1 MADTLMVP
9 GNTPG
14 FGNGASAFPMQNA
27 TAPGGQMM
35 PQSPAYGSRQ
45 NSSTVLWQ
53 ADGAPY
59 RSSGRF
65 PQKGDDRTYVDIHN
79 LNPYARVLFTYE
91 ASHGYADNSYLIFF
105 PREEWYQERQKY
117 SLRSVTAFKSVVD
130 AMVQPVYELPIG
142 RECDEPMFSGFI
154 NNADNTGTKMQDVV
168 ETLLTHARML
178 GVTFL
183 VMDNFQDADKATTVK
198 EALDDRKYPYVYE
211 KMPHEVYKW
220 KCNNWGKL
228 EWITFM
234 DKLEKIPDPE
244 HPTQFIFRQYYR
256 RWEQFQWVIYYEVKD
271 KGKYEEFRE
280 VVVDKQNHGLNHL
293 PILSV
298 IDFAKSNN
306 LTNFPTPLLADLA
319 NMAFVMYNMESW
331 IMLLN
336 VFCFPILTLP
346 PTDGAQIALSAT
358 NAIEVPNDANH
369 PPAFISPPT
378 QCLEVLLKGADRLE
392 DKIYRA
398 ANQLGV
404 SGTKAHA
411 MVSGVSKEWDF
422 RGSNSLLQ
430 KTATVGKAVE
440 EWCAQTFSEYTHTAV
455 NFVVN
460 YPSEFVEAYSNQR
473 LQQIMDMQKEM
484 PPPAFAK
491 ELWKEAALVFFD
503 DDPDKAQEV
512 ADAIE
517 KGFAQDLKDKAALA
531 DSIQV
536 GKPGETTDEG
546 DKVAPADKTPKT
558 GDKAG
563 AVDEDQFKT
572 TIQSIIQKCK
582 GKKAA

>member
-1 MADTLMVP
+1 MP
-9 GNTPG
+9 PG
-14 FGNGASAFPMQNA
+14 FSSGMSAIPMSNAMAS
-27 TAPGGQMM
+27 GGQMM
-35 PQSPAYGSRQ
+35 PQSPSYGSRQ
-45 NSSTVLWQ
+45 NSSQVLWQ
-53 ADGAPY
+53 ADGSPY

-79 LNPYARVLFTYE
+79 LNPYVRVLYTYE

-130 AMVQPVYELPIG
+130 AMVQPVYEKPIG
-142 RECDEPMFSGFI
+142 RKCDDAMFTGFI
-154 NNADNTGTKMQDVV
+154 DNADNTGTRLQDIV

-183 VMDNFQDADKATTVK
+183 IMDNFKDADKAKTV
-198 EALDDRKYPYVYE
+198 AQAVDDRKYPYVYE

-228 EWITFM
+228 EWITFF
-234 DKLEKIPDPE
+234 ERQETIPDPD
-244 HPTQFIFRQYYR
+244 HSGQFIIRQYYR
-256 RWEQFQWVIYYEVKD
+256 RWEQFQWVIYWEKHNPA
-271 KGKYEEFRE
+271 KWNEFRE
-280 VVVDKQNHGLNHL
+280 IVDEKAQHGLNHL
-293 PILSV
+293 PILPV
-298 IDFAKSNN
+298 IDFAKNNN

-336 VFCFPILTLP
+336 VYCFPILTLP
-346 PTDGAQIALSAT
+346 PTEGSQIALSAT
-358 NAIEVPNDANH
+358 NAIEVPNDAVH
-369 PPAFISPPT
+369 APTFISPPT

-422 RGSNSLLQ
+422 KGSNSLLQ
-430 KTATVGKAVE
+430 KTASVGKGVE
-440 EWCAQTFSEYTHTAV
+440 EWCAETFSEYTHKTIS
-455 NFVVN
+455 FVVD
-460 YPSEFVEAYSNQR
+460 YPAEFVEAYSNQR
-473 LQQIMDMQKEM
+473 LDQIMNMQKEM

-503 DDPDKAQEV
+503 DDPVKAQQV

-517 KGFAQDLKDKAALA
+517 KGFTQDQKDKAALA
-531 DSIQV
+531 DSIQK
-536 GKPGETTDEG
+536 GKPDETTDADG
-546 DKVAPADKTPKT
+546 NPIPADKTSQP

-563 AVDEDQFKT
+563 AADEDQFKA
-572 TIQSIIQKCK
+572 TIQSIIQKFK
-582 GKKAA
+582 GKGAPAAPKA